1 MMLILVLDLQLPA
14 HDNRS
19 FEVDIADVGDY
30 QLPTRVFA
38 IYDGI
43 VQDEGRQFVAGGDRL
58 QNRQLGNVLDVVRI
72 DGGNS

>member
-43 VQDEGRQFVAGGDRL
+43 V
-58 QNRQLGNVLDVVRI
+58 
-72 DGGNS
+72 